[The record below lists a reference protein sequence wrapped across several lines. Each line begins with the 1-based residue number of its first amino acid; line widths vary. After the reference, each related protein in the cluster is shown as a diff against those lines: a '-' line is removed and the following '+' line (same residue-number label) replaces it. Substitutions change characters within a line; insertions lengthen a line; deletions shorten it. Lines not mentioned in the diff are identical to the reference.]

1 MKFTAQQIADFLGGV
16 VEGNQQEEVS
26 NFSKIEEGKPG
37 TLSFLANPKYQHY
50 LYDTESSIVLV
61 DKSFLPTEK
70 VSTTLIRVEDAYK
83 AFAKLLSLYQEQM
96 NGKDNKSGVDNFA
109 FISSTATL
117 GKNVY
122 VGPASY
128 IGENVKIGND
138 VKIYPQV
145 FVGDNVEIGDNTILY
160 PGVKIYN
167 YCVIGNN
174 CCLHA
179 GVVIGADGFGF
190 VPQDN
195 KAFQKVPQIG
205 NVIIEDG
212 VEIGANTTIDRA
224 TFDATIIR
232 RNVKLDNQIQIAH
245 NVEIGENTVIAAQV
259 GVSGSTKIGK
269 NCMIAGQVGFA
280 GHLKIGDHVII
291 GAQAG
296 ITNDVKDHQIIQGSP
311 AINIKNFQRSSVV
324 FKNLPELRW
333 EVIDLQRKVAELT
346 KMFANNEE

>member
-1 MKFTAQQIADFLGGV
+1 MKFTAQQIADFLDGV
-16 VEGNQQEEVS
+16 VEGNQQEEVN

-50 LYDTESSIVLV
+50 LYDTEASIVLV
-61 DKSFLPTEK
+61 DKSFQPTKK
-70 VSTTLIRVEDAYK
+70 VSVTLIRVEDTYK
-83 AFAKLLSLYQEQM
+83 AFAKLLALYQEQM
-96 NGKDNKSGVDNFA
+96 DGKNNKSGVDKFA
-109 FISSTATL
+109 FITSTATL
-117 GKNVY
+117 GQNVY
-122 VGPASY
+122 VGAASY
-128 IGENVKIGND
+128 IGENVKIGNN

-145 FVGDNVEIGDNTILY
+145 FVGDNVVVGDNTILF
-160 PGVKIYN
+160 PGTKIYHH
-167 YCVIGNN
+167 CVIGNN

-190 VPQDN
+190 APQDN
-195 KAFQKVPQIG
+195 KAFQKIPQIG
-205 NVIIEDG
+205 NVVIEDG

-224 TFDATIIR
+224 TIASTIIR

-245 NVEIGENTVIAAQV
+245 NVEIGENTVIAAKV

-296 ITNDVKDHQIIQGSP
+296 VTNDVKDNHIIQGSP
-311 AINIKNFQRSSVV
+311 AFNIKNFQRSNVV
-324 FKNLPELRW
+324 FKNLPELRR
-333 EVIDLQRKVAELT
+333 EVTDLQKKVAELT
-346 KMFANNEE
+346 KMFANEE